1 MAEES
6 QDGQDKTEEPSQR
19 KIDKAREDGQ
29 VLQSKEM
36 FVFTSIAMSLIIFLF
51 IPEVAMP
58 GMNEW
63 GKFFIIDSKE
73 QLSNL
78 AYTRLYQVFKIIVII
93 ALFVG
98 IPLMVVSL
106 LTQLAVGGIN
116 FAPKA
121 AAFKGNKINPIK
133 GLKRIFSVKGLVE
146 LGKSVLKVIL
156 LVGLATLIIYIM
168 LPQLLMISHGTLNS
182 ALEVMYYAFPFLIGT
197 LLAALAVIAAID
209 YFWQR
214 HVHVQQLK
222 MTKQEVKD
230 EHKQTD
236 GSPEVKAKIRR
247 MQMEKS
253 REASKQREALENV
266 SNATAVITNPTHFA
280 VALKYNPGEI
290 GAPTILA
297 MGQGIIAKQIIERAN
312 EHQITVFRSPLLARA
327 LYFTGEIG
335 HEISDKLYNAV
346 AVALAYIYRIDQ
358 GENAEKPDITIPDE
372 LTFDEFGNV
381 EKNNI

>member
-19 KIDKAREDGQ
+19 KIDKAKEDGQ

-36 FVFTSIAMSLIIFLF
+36 FVFTSIAMGLIIFLF
-51 IPEVAMP
+51 IPEVALP

-63 GKFFIIDSKE
+63 GKFFQIESKE
-73 QLSNL
+73 QLYNL
-78 AYTRLYQVFKIIVII
+78 PYSRLYQVFEIIIII

-106 LTQLAVGGIN
+106 LTQMAVGGIN

-121 AAFKGNKINPIK
+121 ATFKGNKINPIK

-146 LGKSVLKVIL
+146 LGKSILKVVL
-156 LVGLATLIIYIM
+156 LVGLSTLVIYIM

-182 ALEVMYYAFPFLIGT
+182 ALEIMYYAFPFLIGT
-197 LLAALAVIAAID
+197 LLAALAIIAAID

-214 HVHVQQLK
+214 HVHIEQLK

-253 REASKQREALENV
+253 RESSKQREALENV

-290 GAPTILA
+290 GAPTIIA
-297 MGQGIIAKQIIERAN
+297 MGQGAIARQIMERAN
-312 EHQITVFRSPLLARA
+312 EHKITIFRSPLLARA

-335 HEISDKLYNAV
+335 NEISDKLYNAV
-346 AVALAYIYRIDQ
+346 AIALAYIYRIEQ
-358 GENAEKPDITIPDE
+358 GQTAEEPDITIPDE
-372 LTFDEFGNV
+372 LTFDEFGNI
-381 EKNNI
+381 EK

>member
-1 MAEES
+1 M
-6 QDGQDKTEEPSQR
+6 
-19 KIDKAREDGQ
+19 
-29 VLQSKEM
+29 V
-36 FVFTSIAMSLIIFLF
+36 LIIFLF
-51 IPEVAMP
+51 IPEVALP

-63 GKFFIIDSKE
+63 GKFFQIESKE
-73 QLSNL
+73 QLYNL
-78 AYTRLYQVFKIIVII
+78 PYSRLYQVFEIIIII

-106 LTQLAVGGIN
+106 LTQMAVGGIN

-121 AAFKGNKINPIK
+121 ATFKGSKINPIK

-146 LGKSVLKVIL
+146 LGKSILKVVL
-156 LVGLATLIIYIM
+156 LVGLSTVVIYLM

-182 ALEVMYYAFPFLIGT
+182 ALEIMYYAFPFLIGT
-197 LLAALAVIAAID
+197 LLAALAIIAAID

-214 HVHVQQLK
+214 HVHIEQLK

-253 REASKQREALENV
+253 RESSKQREALENV

-290 GAPTILA
+290 GAPTIIA
-297 MGQGIIAKQIIERAN
+297 MGQGAIARQIMERAN
-312 EHQITVFRSPLLARA
+312 EHKITIFRSPLLARA

-335 HEISDKLYNAV
+335 NEISDKLYNAV
-346 AVALAYIYRIDQ
+346 AIALAYIYRIEQ
-358 GENAEKPDITIPDE
+358 GQTAEEPDITIPDE
-372 LTFDEFGNV
+372 LTFDEFGNI
-381 EKNNI
+381 EK

>member
-6 QDGQDKTEEPSQR
+6 QDGQEKTEDPSQR
-19 KIDKAREDGQ
+19 KIDKSKEDGQ
-29 VLQSKEM
+29 ILQSKEM
-36 FVFTSIAMSLIIFLF
+36 FVFTSVAMGMLIFLF
-51 IPEVAMP
+51 IPEFAVP
-58 GMNEW
+58 GMKEW
-63 GKFFIIDSKE
+63 GKLFQIESKE
-73 QLSNL
+73 QLSSL
-78 AYTRLYQVFKIIVII
+78 AFTRLYQVFQIIIII
-93 ALFVG
+93 ALFIG
-98 IPLMVVSL
+98 IPLMIVSL

-121 AAFKGNKINPIK
+121 AAFKGSKINPIK

-146 LGKSVLKVIL
+146 LGKSVLKVVL
-156 LVGLATLIIYIM
+156 LVGLAALIIYLM
-168 LPQLLMISHGTLNS
+168 LPQLLQISHGSLKS
-182 ALEVMYYAFPFLIGT
+182 ALEVMYYAFPFLIGA
-197 LLAALAVIAAID
+197 LLTALAIIAAID

-222 MTKQEVKD
+222 MTKQELKD
-230 EHKQTD
+230 ENKQTE

-253 REASKQREALENV
+253 RESGKQREALDNV

-280 VALKYNPGEI
+280 VALKYNPGEV

-297 MGQGIIAKQIIERAN
+297 MGQGIIAQQIIERAN
-312 EHQITVFRSPLLARA
+312 EHKVTVFRSQLLARA

-335 HEISDKLYNAV
+335 QEISDRLYNAV

-358 GENAEKPDITIPDE
+358 GEPVEEPDITIPDE

-381 EKNNI
+381 ES

>member
-6 QDGQDKTEEPSQR
+6 QDGQEKTEEPSQR
-19 KIDKAREDGQ
+19 KIDKSREDGQ

-36 FVFTSIAMSLIIFLF
+36 FVFSSIAMGLLIFLF
-51 IPEVAMP
+51 IPEFAIP

-63 GKFFIIDSKE
+63 GRLFQIESKE
-73 QLSNL
+73 QLSSL
-78 AYTRLYQVFKIIVII
+78 PFIHLYQVFEIIVII
-93 ALFVG
+93 ALFLGV
-98 IPLMVVSL
+98 PLMIVSL

-133 GLKRIFSVKGLVE
+133 GLKRMFSMKGLVE
-146 LGKSVLKVIL
+146 LGKSVLKVVL
-156 LVGLATLIIYIM
+156 LIGLAAIVIYIM
-168 LPQLLMISHGTLNS
+168 LPQLLQISHGSLKS

-197 LLAALAVIAAID
+197 LLTALAVIAAID

-214 HVHVQQLK
+214 HVHIQQLK
-222 MTKQEVKD
+222 MTKQELKD

-247 MQMEKS
+247 MQLEKS
-253 REASKQREALENV
+253 RESTKQREALENV

-297 MGQGIIAKQIIERAN
+297 MGQGVIAQKIIERAN
-312 EHQITVFRSPLLARA
+312 DNKITVFRSPLLARA

-335 HEISDKLYNAV
+335 QEISDKLYNAV
-346 AVALAYIYRIDQ
+346 AVALAYIYRIEQ
-358 GENAEKPDITIPDE
+358 GDPVEEPDISIPDE
-372 LTFDEFGNV
+372 LSFDEFGNV
-381 EKNNI
+381 KT

>member
-6 QDGQDKTEEPSQR
+6 QDGQEKTEDPSQR
-19 KIDKAREDGQ
+19 KINKSKEDGQ
-29 VLQSKEM
+29 ILQSKEM
-36 FVFTSIAMSLIIFLF
+36 FVFTSIAMGMLIFLF
-51 IPEVAMP
+51 IPEFAVP
-58 GMNEW
+58 GMKEW
-63 GKFFIIDSKE
+63 GKLFQIENKE
-73 QLSNL
+73 QLSSL
-78 AYTRLYQVFKIIVII
+78 ALTRLYQVFQIIIII
-93 ALFVG
+93 ALFIG
-98 IPLMVVSL
+98 IPLMIVSL

-146 LGKSVLKVIL
+146 LGKSVLKVVL
-156 LVGLATLIIYIM
+156 LVGLAALIIYLM
-168 LPQLLMISHGTLNS
+168 LPQLLQISHGSLKS
-182 ALEVMYYAFPFLIGT
+182 ALEVMYYAFPFLIGA
-197 LLAALAVIAAID
+197 LLTALAIIAAID

-222 MTKQEVKD
+222 MTKQELKD
-230 EHKQTD
+230 ENKQTE

-253 REASKQREALENV
+253 RESGKQREALDNV

-280 VALKYNPGEI
+280 VALKYNPGEV

-297 MGQGIIAKQIIERAN
+297 MGQGIIAQQIIERAN
-312 EHQITVFRSPLLARA
+312 EHKVTVFRSQLLARA

-335 HEISDKLYNAV
+335 QEISDRLYNAV

-358 GENAEKPDITIPDE
+358 GQLVEEPDITIPDE

-381 EKNNI
+381 KS

>member
-19 KIDKAREDGQ
+19 KIDKAKEDGQ

-36 FVFTSIAMSLIIFLF
+36 FVFTSIAMGLIIFLF
-51 IPEVAMP
+51 IPEVALP
-58 GMNEW
+58 GMSEW
-63 GKFFIIDSKE
+63 GKFFQIESKE
-73 QLSNL
+73 QLYNL
-78 AYTRLYQVFKIIVII
+78 PYSRLYQVFEIIIII

-106 LTQLAVGGIN
+106 LTQMAVGGIN

-121 AAFKGNKINPIK
+121 ATFKGNKINPIK
-133 GLKRIFSVKGLVE
+133 GLKRIFSIKGLVE
-146 LGKSVLKVIL
+146 LGKSILKVVL
-156 LVGLATLIIYIM
+156 LVGLSTLVIYIM

-182 ALEVMYYAFPFLIGT
+182 ALEIMYYAFPFLIGT
-197 LLAALAVIAAID
+197 LLAALAIIAAID

-214 HVHVQQLK
+214 HVHIEQLK

-253 REASKQREALENV
+253 RESSKQREALENV

-290 GAPTILA
+290 GAPTIIA
-297 MGQGIIAKQIIERAN
+297 MGQGAIARQIMERAN
-312 EHQITVFRSPLLARA
+312 EHKITIFRSPLLARA

-335 HEISDKLYNAV
+335 NEISDKLYNAV
-346 AVALAYIYRIDQ
+346 AIALAYIYRIEQ
-358 GENAEKPDITIPDE
+358 GQTAEEPDITIPDE
-372 LTFDEFGNV
+372 LTFDEFGNI
-381 EKNNI
+381 EK

>member
-19 KIDKAREDGQ
+19 KIDKAKEDGQ

-36 FVFTSIAMSLIIFLF
+36 FVFTSIAMGLIIFLF
-51 IPEVAMP
+51 IPEVALP
-58 GMNEW
+58 GMSEW
-63 GKFFIIDSKE
+63 GKFFQIESKE
-73 QLSNL
+73 QLYNL
-78 AYTRLYQVFKIIVII
+78 PYSRLYQVFEIIIII

-106 LTQLAVGGIN
+106 LTQMAVGGIN

-121 AAFKGNKINPIK
+121 ATFKGNKINPIK
-133 GLKRIFSVKGLVE
+133 GLKRIFSIKGLVE
-146 LGKSVLKVIL
+146 LGKSILKVVL
-156 LVGLATLIIYIM
+156 LVGLSTLVIYIM

-182 ALEVMYYAFPFLIGT
+182 ALEIMYYAFPFLIGT
-197 LLAALAVIAAID
+197 LLAALAIIAAID

-214 HVHVQQLK
+214 HVHIEQLK

-253 REASKQREALENV
+253 RESSKQREALENV

-290 GAPTILA
+290 GAPTIIA
-297 MGQGIIAKQIIERAN
+297 MGQGAIARQIMERAN
-312 EHQITVFRSPLLARA
+312 DHKITIFRSPLLARA

-335 HEISDKLYNAV
+335 NEISDKLYNAV
-346 AVALAYIYRIDQ
+346 AIALAYIYRIEQ
-358 GENAEKPDITIPDE
+358 GQTAEEPDITIPDE
-372 LTFDEFGNV
+372 LTFDEFGNI
-381 EKNNI
+381 EK

>member
-19 KIDKAREDGQ
+19 KIDKAKEDGQ

-36 FVFTSIAMSLIIFLF
+36 FVFTSIAMGLIIFLF
-51 IPEVAMP
+51 IPEVALP

-63 GKFFIIDSKE
+63 GKFFQIESKE
-73 QLSNL
+73 QLYNL
-78 AYTRLYQVFKIIVII
+78 PYSRLYQVFEIIIII

-106 LTQLAVGGIN
+106 LTQMAVGGIN

-121 AAFKGNKINPIK
+121 ATFKGNKINPIK

-146 LGKSVLKVIL
+146 LGKSILKVVL
-156 LVGLATLIIYIM
+156 LVGLSTIVIYIM

-182 ALEVMYYAFPFLIGT
+182 ALEIMYYAFPFLIGT
-197 LLAALAVIAAID
+197 LLAALAIIAAID

-214 HVHVQQLK
+214 HVHIEQLK

-253 REASKQREALENV
+253 RESSKQREALENV

-290 GAPTILA
+290 GAPTIIA
-297 MGQGIIAKQIIERAN
+297 MGQGAIARQIMERAN
-312 EHQITVFRSPLLARA
+312 EHKITIFRSPLLARA

-335 HEISDKLYNAV
+335 NEISDKLYNAV
-346 AVALAYIYRIDQ
+346 AIALAYIYRIEQ
-358 GENAEKPDITIPDE
+358 GQTAEEPDITIPDE
-372 LTFDEFGNV
+372 LTFDEFGNI
-381 EKNNI
+381 EK

>member
-6 QDGQDKTEEPSQR
+6 QDGQEKTEDPSQR
-19 KIDKAREDGQ
+19 KINKSKEDGQ
-29 VLQSKEM
+29 ILQSKEM
-36 FVFTSIAMSLIIFLF
+36 FVFTSIAMGMLIFLF
-51 IPEVAMP
+51 IPEFAVP
-58 GMNEW
+58 GMKEW
-63 GKFFIIDSKE
+63 GKLFQIDNKE
-73 QLSNL
+73 QLSSL
-78 AYTRLYQVFKIIVII
+78 ALTRLYQVFQIIIII
-93 ALFVG
+93 ALFIG
-98 IPLMVVSL
+98 IPLMIVSL

-121 AAFKGNKINPIK
+121 AAFKGSKINPIK
-133 GLKRIFSVKGLVE
+133 GLKRIFSAKGLVE
-146 LGKSVLKVIL
+146 LGKSVLKVVL
-156 LVGLATLIIYIM
+156 LVGLATLIIYLM
-168 LPQLLMISHGTLNS
+168 LPQLLQISHGSLKS
-182 ALEVMYYAFPFLIGT
+182 ALEVMYYAFPFLIGA
-197 LLAALAVIAAID
+197 LLTALAIIAAID

-222 MTKQEVKD
+222 MTKQELKD
-230 EHKQTD
+230 ENKQTE

-253 REASKQREALENV
+253 RESGKQREALDNV

-280 VALKYNPGEI
+280 VALKYNPGEV

-297 MGQGIIAKQIIERAN
+297 MGQGIIAQQIIERAN
-312 EHQITVFRSPLLARA
+312 EHKVTVFRSPLLARA

-335 HEISDKLYNAV
+335 QEISDRLYNAV

-358 GENAEKPDITIPDE
+358 GEPVEEPDITIPDE

-381 EKNNI
+381 ES

>member
-19 KIDKAREDGQ
+19 KIDKAKEDGQ

-36 FVFTSIAMSLIIFLF
+36 FVFTSIAMGLIIFLF
-51 IPEVAMP
+51 IPEVALP

-63 GKFFIIDSKE
+63 GKFFQIESKE
-73 QLSNL
+73 QLYNL
-78 AYTRLYQVFKIIVII
+78 PYSRLYQVFEIIVII

-106 LTQLAVGGIN
+106 LTQMAVGGIN

-121 AAFKGNKINPIK
+121 ATFKGNKINPIK

-146 LGKSVLKVIL
+146 LGKSILKVVL
-156 LVGLATLIIYIM
+156 LVGLSTFVIYIM

-182 ALEVMYYAFPFLIGT
+182 ALEIMYYAFPFLIGT
-197 LLAALAVIAAID
+197 LLAALAIIAAID

-214 HVHVQQLK
+214 HVHIEQLK

-253 REASKQREALENV
+253 RESSKQREALENV

-290 GAPTILA
+290 GAPTIIA
-297 MGQGIIAKQIIERAN
+297 MGQGAIARQIMERAN
-312 EHQITVFRSPLLARA
+312 EHKITIFRSPLLARA

-335 HEISDKLYNAV
+335 NEISDKLYNAV
-346 AVALAYIYRIDQ
+346 AIALAYIYRIEQ
-358 GENAEKPDITIPDE
+358 GQTAEEPDITIPDE
-372 LTFDEFGNV
+372 LTFDEFGNI
-381 EKNNI
+381 EK

>member
-6 QDGQDKTEEPSQR
+6 QDGQEKTEEPSQR
-19 KIDKAREDGQ
+19 KIDKAKEDGQ

-312 EHQITVFRSPLLARA
+312 EHQITIFRSPLLARA

-358 GENAEKPDITIPDE
+358 GENAEKPDITLPDE
-372 LTFDEFGNV
+372 LKFDEFGNI

>member
-19 KIDKAREDGQ
+19 KIDKAKEDGQ

-36 FVFTSIAMSLIIFLF
+36 FVFTSIAMGLIIFLF
-51 IPEVAMP
+51 IPEVALP

-63 GKFFIIDSKE
+63 GKFFQIESKE
-73 QLSNL
+73 QLYNL
-78 AYTRLYQVFKIIVII
+78 PYSRLYQVFEIIIII

-106 LTQLAVGGIN
+106 LTQMAVGGIN

-121 AAFKGNKINPIK
+121 ATFKGNKINPIK

-146 LGKSVLKVIL
+146 LGKSILKVVL
-156 LVGLATLIIYIM
+156 LVGLSTLVIYIM

-182 ALEVMYYAFPFLIGT
+182 ALEIMYYAFPFLIGT
-197 LLAALAVIAAID
+197 LLAALAIIAAID

-214 HVHVQQLK
+214 HVHIEQLK

-253 REASKQREALENV
+253 RESSKQREALDNV

-290 GAPTILA
+290 GAPTIIA
-297 MGQGIIAKQIIERAN
+297 MGQGAIARQIMERAN
-312 EHQITVFRSPLLARA
+312 EHKITIFRSPLLARA

-335 HEISDKLYNAV
+335 NEISDKLYNAV
-346 AVALAYIYRIDQ
+346 AIALAYIYRIEQ
-358 GENAEKPDITIPDE
+358 GQTAEEPDITIPDE

-381 EKNNI
+381 EK

>member
-19 KIDKAREDGQ
+19 KIDKAKEDGQ

-36 FVFTSIAMSLIIFLF
+36 FVFTSIAMGLIIFLF
-51 IPEVAMP
+51 IPEVALP

-63 GKFFIIDSKE
+63 GKFFQIESKE
-73 QLSNL
+73 QLYNL
-78 AYTRLYQVFKIIVII
+78 PYSRIYQVFEIIIVI

-106 LTQLAVGGIN
+106 LTQMAVGGIN

-121 AAFKGNKINPIK
+121 ATFKGNKINPIK

-146 LGKSVLKVIL
+146 LGKSILKVVL
-156 LVGLATLIIYIM
+156 LVGLSTLVIYIM

-182 ALEVMYYAFPFLIGT
+182 ALEIMYYAFPFLIGT
-197 LLAALAVIAAID
+197 LLAALAIIAAID

-214 HVHVQQLK
+214 HVHIEQLK

-253 REASKQREALENV
+253 RESSKQREALENV

-290 GAPTILA
+290 GAPTIIA
-297 MGQGIIAKQIIERAN
+297 MGQGAIARQIMERAD
-312 EHQITVFRSPLLARA
+312 EHKITIFRSPLLARA

-335 HEISDKLYNAV
+335 NEISDKLYNAV
-346 AVALAYIYRIDQ
+346 AIALAYIYRIEQ
-358 GENAEKPDITIPDE
+358 GQTAEEPDITIPDD
-372 LTFDEFGNV
+372 LTFDEFGNI
-381 EKNNI
+381 EK

>member
-19 KIDKAREDGQ
+19 KIDKAKEDGQ
-29 VLQSKEM
+29 ILQSKEM
-36 FVFTSIAMSLIIFLF
+36 FVFSSIAMGLIIFLF
-51 IPEVAMP
+51 IPEFALP

-63 GKFFIIDSKE
+63 GKLFRIESKE
-73 QLSNL
+73 QLSSL
-78 AYTRLYQVFKIIVII
+78 PYERLYQIFEIIIII
-93 ALFVG
+93 ALLIG
-98 IPLMVVSL
+98 IPLMVVCL
-106 LTQLAVGGIN
+106 LTQFAVGGIN

-121 AAFKGNKINPIK
+121 AAFKGSKINPIK
-133 GLKRIFSVKGLVE
+133 GLKRIFSIKGLVE
-146 LGKSVLKVIL
+146 LGKSVLKVLL
-156 LVGLATLIIYIM
+156 LVGLSTIIIYLM
-168 LPQLLMISHGTLNS
+168 LPQLLMISHGSLNS
-182 ALEVMYYAFPFLIGT
+182 ALEIMYYAFPFLIGT
-197 LLAALAVIAAID
+197 LLTALAIIAAID

-214 HVHVQQLK
+214 HVHIQQLR

-266 SNATAVITNPTHFA
+266 SDATAVITNPTHFA

-290 GAPTILA
+290 GAPIILA
-297 MGQGIIAKQIIERAN
+297 MGQGVIAKQIIERAN
-312 EHQITVFRSPLLARA
+312 EHKITIFRSPLLARA

-358 GENAEKPDITIPDE
+358 GEPVEQPEIAIPDD

-381 EKNNI
+381 ENNY

>member
-1 MAEES
+1 VAEES
-6 QDGQDKTEEPSQR
+6 QDGQEKTEDPSQR
-19 KIDKAREDGQ
+19 KIDKSKEDGQ
-29 VLQSKEM
+29 ILQSKEM
-36 FVFTSIAMSLIIFLF
+36 FVFTSVAMGMLIFLF
-51 IPEVAMP
+51 IPEFAVP
-58 GMNEW
+58 GMKEW
-63 GKFFIIDSKE
+63 GKLFQIESKE
-73 QLSNL
+73 QLSSL
-78 AYTRLYQVFKIIVII
+78 AFTRLYQVFQIIIII
-93 ALFVG
+93 ALFIG
-98 IPLMVVSL
+98 IPLMIVSL

-121 AAFKGNKINPIK
+121 AAFKGSKINPIK

-146 LGKSVLKVIL
+146 LGKSVLKVVL
-156 LVGLATLIIYIM
+156 LVGLAALIIYLM
-168 LPQLLMISHGTLNS
+168 LPQLLQISHGSLKS
-182 ALEVMYYAFPFLIGT
+182 ALEVMYYAFPFLIGA
-197 LLAALAVIAAID
+197 LLTALAIIAAID

-222 MTKQEVKD
+222 MTKQELKD
-230 EHKQTD
+230 ENKQTE

-253 REASKQREALENV
+253 RESGKQREALDNV

-280 VALKYNPGEI
+280 VALKYNPGEV

-297 MGQGIIAKQIIERAN
+297 MGQGIIAQQIIERAH
-312 EHQITVFRSPLLARA
+312 EHKVTVFRSPLLARA

-335 HEISDKLYNAV
+335 QEISDRLYNAV

-358 GENAEKPDITIPDE
+358 GEPVEEPDITIPDE

-381 EKNNI
+381 ES

>member
-19 KIDKAREDGQ
+19 KIDKAKEDGQ

-36 FVFTSIAMSLIIFLF
+36 FVFTSIAMGLIIFLF
-51 IPEVAMP
+51 IPEVALP

-63 GKFFIIDSKE
+63 GKFFQIESKE
-73 QLSNL
+73 QLYNL
-78 AYTRLYQVFKIIVII
+78 PYSRLYQVFEIIIII

-106 LTQLAVGGIN
+106 LTQMAVGGIN

-121 AAFKGNKINPIK
+121 ATFKGNKINPIK

-146 LGKSVLKVIL
+146 LGKSILKVIL
-156 LVGLATLIIYIM
+156 LVGLSTLVIYIM

-182 ALEVMYYAFPFLIGT
+182 ALEIMYYAFPFLIGT
-197 LLAALAVIAAID
+197 LLAALAIIAAID

-214 HVHVQQLK
+214 HVHIEQLK

-253 REASKQREALENV
+253 RESSKQREALENV

-290 GAPTILA
+290 GAPTIIA
-297 MGQGIIAKQIIERAN
+297 MGQGAIARQIMERAD
-312 EHQITVFRSPLLARA
+312 EHKITIFRSPLLARA

-335 HEISDKLYNAV
+335 NEISDKLYNAV
-346 AVALAYIYRIDQ
+346 AIALAYIYRIEQ
-358 GENAEKPDITIPDE
+358 GQTAEEPEITIPDE
-372 LTFDEFGNV
+372 LTFDEFGNL
-381 EKNNI
+381 EK

>member
-6 QDGQDKTEEPSQR
+6 QDGQEKTEDPSQR
-19 KIDKAREDGQ
+19 KIDKSKEDGQ
-29 VLQSKEM
+29 ILQSKEM
-36 FVFTSIAMSLIIFLF
+36 FVFTSIAMGMLIFLF
-51 IPEVAMP
+51 IPEFAVP
-58 GMNEW
+58 GMKEW
-63 GKFFIIDSKE
+63 GKLFQIESKE
-73 QLSNL
+73 QLSSL
-78 AYTRLYQVFKIIVII
+78 AFTRLYQVFQIIIII
-93 ALFVG
+93 ALFIG
-98 IPLMVVSL
+98 IPLMIVSL

-121 AAFKGNKINPIK
+121 AAFKGSKINPIK

-146 LGKSVLKVIL
+146 LGKSVLKVVL
-156 LVGLATLIIYIM
+156 LVGLAALIIYLM
-168 LPQLLMISHGTLNS
+168 LPQLLQISHGSLKS
-182 ALEVMYYAFPFLIGT
+182 ALEVMYYAFPFLIGA
-197 LLAALAVIAAID
+197 LLTALAIIAAID

-222 MTKQEVKD
+222 MTKQELKD
-230 EHKQTD
+230 ENKQTE

-253 REASKQREALENV
+253 RESGKQREALDNV

-280 VALKYNPGEI
+280 VALKYNPGEV

-297 MGQGIIAKQIIERAN
+297 MGQGIIAQQIIERAH
-312 EHQITVFRSPLLARA
+312 EHKVTVFRSPLLARA

-335 HEISDKLYNAV
+335 QEISDRLYNAV

-358 GENAEKPDITIPDE
+358 GEPVEEPDITIPDE

-381 EKNNI
+381 ES

>member
-6 QDGQDKTEEPSQR
+6 QDGQEKTEDPSQR
-19 KIDKAREDGQ
+19 KIDKSKEDGQ
-29 VLQSKEM
+29 ILQSKEM
-36 FVFTSIAMSLIIFLF
+36 FVFTSVAMGMLIFLF
-51 IPEVAMP
+51 IPEFAVP
-58 GMNEW
+58 GMKEW
-63 GKFFIIDSKE
+63 GKLFQIESKE
-73 QLSNL
+73 QLSSL
-78 AYTRLYQVFKIIVII
+78 AFTRLYQVFQIIIII
-93 ALFVG
+93 ALFIG
-98 IPLMVVSL
+98 IPLMIVSL

-121 AAFKGNKINPIK
+121 AAFKGSKINPIK

-146 LGKSVLKVIL
+146 LGKSVLKVVL
-156 LVGLATLIIYIM
+156 LVGLAALIIYLM
-168 LPQLLMISHGTLNS
+168 LPQLLQISHGSLKS
-182 ALEVMYYAFPFLIGT
+182 ALEVMYYAFPFLIGA
-197 LLAALAVIAAID
+197 LLTALAIIAAID

-222 MTKQEVKD
+222 MTKQELKD
-230 EHKQTD
+230 ENKQTE

-253 REASKQREALENV
+253 RESGKQREALDNV

-280 VALKYNPGEI
+280 VALKYNPGEV

-297 MGQGIIAKQIIERAN
+297 MGQGIIAQQIIERAN
-312 EHQITVFRSPLLARA
+312 EHKVTVFRSPLLARA

-335 HEISDKLYNAV
+335 QEISDRLYNAV

-358 GENAEKPDITIPDE
+358 GEPVEEPDITIPDE

-381 EKNNI
+381 ES

>member
-6 QDGQDKTEEPSQR
+6 QDGQEKTEDPSQR
-19 KIDKAREDGQ
+19 KIDKSKEDGQ
-29 VLQSKEM
+29 ILQSKEM
-36 FVFTSIAMSLIIFLF
+36 FVFTSIAMGMLIFLF
-51 IPEVAMP
+51 IPEFAVP
-58 GMNEW
+58 GMKEW
-63 GKFFIIDSKE
+63 GKLFQIESKE
-73 QLSNL
+73 QLSSL
-78 AYTRLYQVFKIIVII
+78 AFTRLYQVFQIIIII
-93 ALFVG
+93 ALFIG
-98 IPLMVVSL
+98 IPLMIVSL

-121 AAFKGNKINPIK
+121 AAFKGSKINPIK

-146 LGKSVLKVIL
+146 LGKSVLKVVL
-156 LVGLATLIIYIM
+156 LVGLAALIIYLM
-168 LPQLLMISHGTLNS
+168 LPQLLQISHGSLKS
-182 ALEVMYYAFPFLIGT
+182 ALEVMYYAFPFLIGA
-197 LLAALAVIAAID
+197 LLTALAIIAAID

-222 MTKQEVKD
+222 MTKQELKD
-230 EHKQTD
+230 ENKQTE

-253 REASKQREALENV
+253 RESGKQREALDNV

-280 VALKYNPGEI
+280 VALKYNPGEV

-297 MGQGIIAKQIIERAN
+297 MGQGIIAQQIIERAN
-312 EHQITVFRSPLLARA
+312 EHKVTVFRSQLLARA

-335 HEISDKLYNAV
+335 QEISDRLYNAV

-358 GENAEKPDITIPDE
+358 GEPVEEPDITIPDE

-381 EKNNI
+381 ES

>member
-19 KIDKAREDGQ
+19 KIDKAKEDGQ

-36 FVFTSIAMSLIIFLF
+36 FVFTSIAMGLIIFLF
-51 IPEVAMP
+51 IPEVALP

-63 GKFFIIDSKE
+63 GKFFQIESKE
-73 QLSNL
+73 QLYNL
-78 AYTRLYQVFKIIVII
+78 PYSRLYQVFEIIVII

-106 LTQLAVGGIN
+106 LTQIAVGGIN
-116 FAPKA
+116 FDPKA
-121 AAFKGNKINPIK
+121 ATFKGNKINPIK

-146 LGKSVLKVIL
+146 LGKSILKVVL
-156 LVGLATLIIYIM
+156 LVGLSTIAIYIM

-182 ALEVMYYAFPFLIGT
+182 ALEIMYYAFPFLIGT
-197 LLAALAVIAAID
+197 LLAALAIIAAID

-214 HVHVQQLK
+214 HVHIEQLK

-253 REASKQREALENV
+253 RESSKQREALENV
-266 SNATAVITNPTHFA
+266 SNATAVITNPPHFA

-290 GAPTILA
+290 GAPTIIA
-297 MGQGIIAKQIIERAN
+297 MGQGAIARQIMERAN
-312 EHQITVFRSPLLARA
+312 EHKITIFRSPLLARA

-335 HEISDKLYNAV
+335 NEISDKLYNAV
-346 AVALAYIYRIDQ
+346 AIALAYIYRIEQ
-358 GENAEKPDITIPDE
+358 GQTAEEPDITIPDE
-372 LTFDEFGNV
+372 LTFDEFGNI
-381 EKNNI
+381 EK

>member
-6 QDGQDKTEEPSQR
+6 QDGQEKTEDPSQR
-19 KIDKAREDGQ
+19 KIDKSKEDGQ
-29 VLQSKEM
+29 ILQSKEM
-36 FVFTSIAMSLIIFLF
+36 FVFTSIAMGMLIFLF
-51 IPEVAMP
+51 IPEFAVP
-58 GMNEW
+58 GMKEW
-63 GKFFIIDSKE
+63 GKLFQIESKE
-73 QLSNL
+73 QLSSL
-78 AYTRLYQVFKIIVII
+78 AFTRLNQVFQIIIII
-93 ALFVG
+93 ALFIG
-98 IPLMVVSL
+98 IPLMIVSL

-121 AAFKGNKINPIK
+121 AAFKGSKINPIK

-146 LGKSVLKVIL
+146 LGKSVLKVVL
-156 LVGLATLIIYIM
+156 LVGLAALIIYLM
-168 LPQLLMISHGTLNS
+168 LPQLLQISHGSLKG
-182 ALEVMYYAFPFLIGT
+182 ALEVMYYAFPFLIGA
-197 LLAALAVIAAID
+197 LLTALAIIAAID

-222 MTKQEVKD
+222 MTKQELKD
-230 EHKQTD
+230 ENKQTE

-253 REASKQREALENV
+253 RESGKQREALDNV

-280 VALKYNPGEI
+280 VALKYNPGEV

-297 MGQGIIAKQIIERAN
+297 MGQGIIAQQIIERAN
-312 EHQITVFRSPLLARA
+312 EHKVTVFRSPLLARA

-335 HEISDKLYNAV
+335 QEISDRLYNAV

-358 GENAEKPDITIPDE
+358 GEPVEEPDITIPDE

-381 EKNNI
+381 ES

>member
-19 KIDKAREDGQ
+19 KIEKAKEDGQ
-29 VLQSKEM
+29 ILQSKEM
-36 FVFTSIAMSLIIFLF
+36 FVFSSIAMGLIIFLF
-51 IPEVAMP
+51 IPEFALP

-63 GKFFIIDSKE
+63 GKLFRIESKE
-73 QLSNL
+73 QLSSL
-78 AYTRLYQVFKIIVII
+78 PYERLYQIFEIIIII
-93 ALFVG
+93 ALLIG
-98 IPLMVVSL
+98 IPLMVVCL
-106 LTQLAVGGIN
+106 LTQFAVGGIN

-121 AAFKGNKINPIK
+121 AAFKGSKINPIK
-133 GLKRIFSVKGLVE
+133 GLKRIFSIKGLVE
-146 LGKSVLKVIL
+146 LGKSVLKVLL
-156 LVGLATLIIYIM
+156 LVGLSTIIIYLM
-168 LPQLLMISHGTLNS
+168 LPQLLMISHGSLNS
-182 ALEVMYYAFPFLIGT
+182 ALEIMYYAFPFLIGT
-197 LLAALAVIAAID
+197 LLTALAIIAAID

-214 HVHVQQLK
+214 HVHIQQLR

-266 SNATAVITNPTHFA
+266 SDATAVITNPTHFA

-290 GAPTILA
+290 GAPIILA
-297 MGQGIIAKQIIERAN
+297 MGQGVIAKQIIERAN
-312 EHQITVFRSPLLARA
+312 EHKITVFRSPLLARA

-358 GENAEKPDITIPDE
+358 GEPVEQPEIAIPDD

-381 EKNNI
+381 ENNY

>member
-19 KIDKAREDGQ
+19 KIDKAKEDGQ

-36 FVFTSIAMSLIIFLF
+36 FVFSSIAMGLIIFLF
-51 IPEVAMP
+51 IPEVALP

-63 GKFFIIDSKE
+63 GKFFQIESKE
-73 QLSNL
+73 QLYNL
-78 AYTRLYQVFKIIVII
+78 PYSRLYQVFEIIIII

-106 LTQLAVGGIN
+106 LTQMAVGGIN

-121 AAFKGNKINPIK
+121 ATFKGNKINPIK

-146 LGKSVLKVIL
+146 LGKSILKVVL
-156 LVGLATLIIYIM
+156 LVGLSTLVIYIM

-182 ALEVMYYAFPFLIGT
+182 ALEIMYYAFPFLIGT
-197 LLAALAVIAAID
+197 LLAALAIIAAID

-214 HVHVQQLK
+214 HVHIEQLK

-253 REASKQREALENV
+253 RESGKQREALENV
-266 SNATAVITNPTHFA
+266 SDATAVITNPTHFA

-290 GAPTILA
+290 GAPTIIA
-297 MGQGIIAKQIIERAN
+297 MGQGVIARQIMERAN
-312 EHQITVFRSPLLARA
+312 EHKITIFRSPLLARA

-335 HEISDKLYNAV
+335 NEISDKLYNAV
-346 AVALAYIYRIDQ
+346 AIALAYIYRIEQ
-358 GENAEKPDITIPDE
+358 GQTAEEPDITIPDE
-372 LTFDEFGNV
+372 LTFDEFGNI
-381 EKNNI
+381 EK

>member
-6 QDGQDKTEEPSQR
+6 QDGQEKTEDPSQR
-19 KIDKAREDGQ
+19 KIDKSKEDGQ
-29 VLQSKEM
+29 ILQSKEM
-36 FVFTSIAMSLIIFLF
+36 FVFTSIAMGMLIFLF
-51 IPEVAMP
+51 IPEFAVP
-58 GMNEW
+58 GMKEW
-63 GKFFIIDSKE
+63 GKLFQIESKE
-73 QLSNL
+73 QLSSL
-78 AYTRLYQVFKIIVII
+78 AFTRLYQVFQIIIII
-93 ALFVG
+93 ALFIG
-98 IPLMVVSL
+98 IPLMIVSL

-121 AAFKGNKINPIK
+121 AAFKGSKINPIK

-146 LGKSVLKVIL
+146 LGKSVLKVVL
-156 LVGLATLIIYIM
+156 LVGLAALIIYLM
-168 LPQLLMISHGTLNS
+168 LPQLLQISHGSLKS
-182 ALEVMYYAFPFLIGT
+182 ALEIMYYAFPFLIGA
-197 LLAALAVIAAID
+197 LLTALAIIAAID

-222 MTKQEVKD
+222 MTKQELKD
-230 EHKQTD
+230 ENKQTE

-253 REASKQREALENV
+253 RESGKQREALDNV

-280 VALKYNPGEI
+280 VALKYNPGEV

-297 MGQGIIAKQIIERAN
+297 MGQGIIAQQIIERAH
-312 EHQITVFRSPLLARA
+312 EHKVTVFRSPLLARA

-335 HEISDKLYNAV
+335 QEISDRLYNAV

-358 GENAEKPDITIPDE
+358 GEPVEEPDITIPDE

-381 EKNNI
+381 ES

>member
-6 QDGQDKTEEPSQR
+6 QDGQEKTEDPSQR
-19 KIDKAREDGQ
+19 KIDKSKEDGQ
-29 VLQSKEM
+29 ILQSKEM
-36 FVFTSIAMSLIIFLF
+36 FVFTSIAMGMLIFLF
-51 IPEVAMP
+51 IPEFAVP
-58 GMNEW
+58 GMKEW
-63 GKFFIIDSKE
+63 GKLFQIESKE
-73 QLSNL
+73 QLSSL
-78 AYTRLYQVFKIIVII
+78 AFTRLYQVFQIIIII
-93 ALFVG
+93 ALFIG
-98 IPLMVVSL
+98 IPLMIVSL
-106 LTQLAVGGIN
+106 LTQLAVSGIN

-121 AAFKGNKINPIK
+121 AAFKGSKINPIK

-146 LGKSVLKVIL
+146 LGKSVLKVVL
-156 LVGLATLIIYIM
+156 LVGLAALIIYLM
-168 LPQLLMISHGTLNS
+168 LPQLLQISHGSLKS
-182 ALEVMYYAFPFLIGT
+182 ALEVMYYAFPFLIGA
-197 LLAALAVIAAID
+197 LLTALAIIAAID

-222 MTKQEVKD
+222 MTKQELKD
-230 EHKQTD
+230 ENKQTE

-253 REASKQREALENV
+253 RESGKQREALDNV

-280 VALKYNPGEI
+280 VALKYNPGEV

-297 MGQGIIAKQIIERAN
+297 MGQGIIAQQIIERAH
-312 EHQITVFRSPLLARA
+312 EHKVTVFRSPLLARA

-335 HEISDKLYNAV
+335 QEISDRLYNAV

-358 GENAEKPDITIPDE
+358 GEPVEEPDITIPDE

-381 EKNNI
+381 ES

>member
-6 QDGQDKTEEPSQR
+6 RDGQEKTEDPSQR
-19 KIDKAREDGQ
+19 RIDKSKEDGQ
-29 VLQSKEM
+29 ILQSKEM
-36 FVFTSIAMSLIIFLF
+36 FVFTSIAMGMLIFLF
-51 IPEVAMP
+51 IPEFAVP
-58 GMNEW
+58 GMKEW
-63 GKFFIIDSKE
+63 GKLFQIENKE
-73 QLSNL
+73 QLSSL
-78 AYTRLYQVFKIIVII
+78 ALTRLYQVFQIIIII
-93 ALFVG
+93 ALFIG
-98 IPLMVVSL
+98 IPLMIVSL

-146 LGKSVLKVIL
+146 LGKSVLKVVL
-156 LVGLATLIIYIM
+156 LVGLAALIIYLM
-168 LPQLLMISHGTLNS
+168 LPQLLQISHGSLKS
-182 ALEVMYYAFPFLIGT
+182 ALEVMYYAFPFLIGA
-197 LLAALAVIAAID
+197 LLTALAIIAAID

-222 MTKQEVKD
+222 MTKQELKD
-230 EHKQTD
+230 ENKQTE

-253 REASKQREALENV
+253 RESGKQREALDNV

-280 VALKYNPGEI
+280 VALKYNPGEV

-297 MGQGIIAKQIIERAN
+297 MGQGIIAQQIIERAN
-312 EHQITVFRSPLLARA
+312 EHKVTVFRSQLLARA

-335 HEISDKLYNAV
+335 QEISDRLYNAV

-358 GENAEKPDITIPDE
+358 GEPVEEPDINIPDE

-381 EKNNI
+381 KS

>member
-19 KIDKAREDGQ
+19 KIDKAKEDGQ

-36 FVFTSIAMSLIIFLF
+36 FVFTSIAMGLIIFLF
-51 IPEVAMP
+51 IPEVALP

-63 GKFFIIDSKE
+63 GKFFQIESKE
-73 QLSNL
+73 QLYNL
-78 AYTRLYQVFKIIVII
+78 PYSRLYQVFEIIIII

-106 LTQLAVGGIN
+106 LTQMAVGGIN

-121 AAFKGNKINPIK
+121 ATFKGNKINPIK

-146 LGKSVLKVIL
+146 LGKSILKVVL
-156 LVGLATLIIYIM
+156 LVGLSTLVIYVM

-182 ALEVMYYAFPFLIGT
+182 ALEIMYYAFPFLIGT
-197 LLAALAVIAAID
+197 LLAALAIIAAID

-214 HVHVQQLK
+214 HVHIEQLK

-253 REASKQREALENV
+253 RESSKQREALENV

-290 GAPTILA
+290 GAPTIIA
-297 MGQGIIAKQIIERAN
+297 MGQGAIARQIMERAN
-312 EHQITVFRSPLLARA
+312 EHKITIFRSPLLARA

-335 HEISDKLYNAV
+335 NEISDKLYNAV
-346 AVALAYIYRIDQ
+346 AIALAYIYRIEQ
-358 GENAEKPDITIPDE
+358 GQTAEEPDITIPDE
-372 LTFDEFGNV
+372 LTFDEFGNI
-381 EKNNI
+381 EK

>member
-6 QDGQDKTEEPSQR
+6 QDGQEKTEDPSQR
-19 KIDKAREDGQ
+19 KINKSKEDGQ
-29 VLQSKEM
+29 ILQSKEM
-36 FVFTSIAMSLIIFLF
+36 FVFTSIAMGMLIFLF
-51 IPEVAMP
+51 IPEFAVP
-58 GMNEW
+58 GMKEW
-63 GKFFIIDSKE
+63 GKLFQIDNKE
-73 QLSNL
+73 QLSSL
-78 AYTRLYQVFKIIVII
+78 ALTRLYQVFQIIIII
-93 ALFVG
+93 ALFIG
-98 IPLMVVSL
+98 IPLMIVSL

-121 AAFKGNKINPIK
+121 AAFKGSKINPIK

-146 LGKSVLKVIL
+146 LGKSVLKVVL
-156 LVGLATLIIYIM
+156 LVGLAALIIYLM
-168 LPQLLMISHGTLNS
+168 LPQLLQISHGSLKS
-182 ALEVMYYAFPFLIGT
+182 ALEVMYYAFPFLIGA
-197 LLAALAVIAAID
+197 LLTALAIIAAID

-222 MTKQEVKD
+222 MTKQELKD
-230 EHKQTD
+230 ENKQTE

-253 REASKQREALENV
+253 RESGKQREALDNV

-280 VALKYNPGEI
+280 VALKYNPGEV

-297 MGQGIIAKQIIERAN
+297 MGQGIIAQQIIERAN
-312 EHQITVFRSPLLARA
+312 EHKVTVFRSPLLARA

-335 HEISDKLYNAV
+335 QEISDRLYNAV

-358 GENAEKPDITIPDE
+358 GQLVEEPDITIPDE

-381 EKNNI
+381 KS

>member
-6 QDGQDKTEEPSQR
+6 QDGQEKTEDPSQR
-19 KIDKAREDGQ
+19 KIDKSKEDGQ
-29 VLQSKEM
+29 ILQSKEM
-36 FVFTSIAMSLIIFLF
+36 FVFTSIAMGMLIFLF
-51 IPEVAMP
+51 IPEFAVP
-58 GMNEW
+58 GMKEW
-63 GKFFIIDSKE
+63 GKLFQIESKE
-73 QLSNL
+73 QLSSL
-78 AYTRLYQVFKIIVII
+78 AFTRLYQVFQIIIII
-93 ALFVG
+93 ALFIG
-98 IPLMVVSL
+98 IPLMIVSL

-121 AAFKGNKINPIK
+121 AAFKGSKINPIK

-146 LGKSVLKVIL
+146 LGKSVLKVVL
-156 LVGLATLIIYIM
+156 LVGLATLIIYLM
-168 LPQLLMISHGTLNS
+168 LPQLLQISHGSLKS
-182 ALEVMYYAFPFLIGT
+182 ALEVMYYAFPFLIGA
-197 LLAALAVIAAID
+197 LLTALAIIAAID

-222 MTKQEVKD
+222 MTKQELKD
-230 EHKQTD
+230 ENKQTE

-253 REASKQREALENV
+253 RESGKQREALDNV

-280 VALKYNPGEI
+280 VALKYNPGEV

-297 MGQGIIAKQIIERAN
+297 MGQGIIAQQIIERAN
-312 EHQITVFRSPLLARA
+312 EHKVTVFRSELLARA

-335 HEISDKLYNAV
+335 QEISDRLYNAV

-358 GENAEKPDITIPDE
+358 GEPVEEPDITIPDE

-381 EKNNI
+381 ES

>member
-6 QDGQDKTEEPSQR
+6 QDGQEKTEEPSQR
-19 KIDKAREDGQ
+19 KIDKSREDGQ

-36 FVFTSIAMSLIIFLF
+36 FVFSSIAMGLLIFLF
-51 IPEVAMP
+51 IPAFAIP

-63 GKFFIIDSKE
+63 GRLFQIESKE
-73 QLSNL
+73 QLSSL
-78 AYTRLYQVFKIIVII
+78 PFIRLYQVFEIIIVI
-93 ALFVG
+93 ALFLGV
-98 IPLMVVSL
+98 PLMIVSL

-121 AAFKGNKINPIK
+121 AAFKGNKINPIN
-133 GLKRIFSVKGLVE
+133 GLKRIFSMKGLVE
-146 LGKSVLKVIL
+146 LGKSVLKVVL
-156 LVGLATLIIYIM
+156 LIGIASIVIYIM
-168 LPQLLMISHGTLNS
+168 LPQLLQISHGSLKS

-197 LLAALAVIAAID
+197 LLTALAVIAAID

-214 HVHVQQLK
+214 HVHIQQLK
-222 MTKQEVKD
+222 MTKQELKD

-253 REASKQREALENV
+253 RESTKQREALENV

-297 MGQGIIAKQIIERAN
+297 MGQGVIAQQIIERAN
-312 EHQITVFRSPLLARA
+312 DNKITVFRSPLLARA

-335 HEISDKLYNAV
+335 QEISDKLYNAV
-346 AVALAYIYRIDQ
+346 AVALAYIYRIEQ
-358 GENAEKPDITIPDE
+358 GEPVEEPDISIPDE
-372 LTFDEFGNV
+372 LSFDEFGNI
-381 EKNNI
+381 NT

>member
-19 KIDKAREDGQ
+19 KIDKAKEDGQ

-36 FVFTSIAMSLIIFLF
+36 FVFTSIAMGLIIFLF
-51 IPEVAMP
+51 IPEVALP

-63 GKFFIIDSKE
+63 GKFFQIESKE
-73 QLSNL
+73 QLYNL
-78 AYTRLYQVFKIIVII
+78 PYSRLYQVFEIIIII

-106 LTQLAVGGIN
+106 LTQMAVGGIN

-121 AAFKGNKINPIK
+121 ATFKGNKINPIK

-146 LGKSVLKVIL
+146 LGKSILKVVL
-156 LVGLATLIIYIM
+156 LVGLSTLVIYIM

-182 ALEVMYYAFPFLIGT
+182 ALEIMYYAFPFLIGT
-197 LLAALAVIAAID
+197 LLAALAIIAAID

-214 HVHVQQLK
+214 HVHIEQLK

-253 REASKQREALENV
+253 RESSKQREALENV

-290 GAPTILA
+290 GAPTIIA
-297 MGQGIIAKQIIERAN
+297 MGQGAIARQIMERAN
-312 EHQITVFRSPLLARA
+312 EHKITIFRSPLLARA

-335 HEISDKLYNAV
+335 NEISDKLYNAV
-346 AVALAYIYRIDQ
+346 AIALAYIYRIEQ
-358 GENAEKPDITIPDE
+358 GQTAEEPDITIPDD
-372 LTFDEFGNV
+372 LTFDEFGNI
-381 EKNNI
+381 EK